1 MNFDNFFE
9 KMEKN
14 VRNTLWVSYNKLQE
28 IIYIIG
34 IYLMAI
40 LDKFQM
46 FQLKIPITKRDHLPM
61 DFKLTHDNIYIEF
74 SKLLINKYSKE
85 LNYGKMISHNIR
97 LDINDNT
104 GSVCIISES
113 INPYFIFH
121 IAKNMKLVQFHVYT
135 KNRDNYKNIE
145 LENVK
150 VFYIEDIYD
159 TRELYDKMYV
169 GLHVCS
175 ADYEQYYDI
184 LKKKMYTNGKMI
196 IQTIVSLE
204 NNSNNIINLR
214 NTLSFRKFFN
224 NQHKGY
230 ANYIIPP
237 LCKFIKNYKLIDIMT
252 IKHLE
257 NDTKLLK
264 TTHTKYSQEHD
275 FLSKIHVCIKL
286 MGTKYYVANF
296 EY

>member
-9 KMEKN
+9 NTVKN
-14 VRNTLWVSYNKLQE
+14 VREILWISYNKAQE
-28 IIYIIG
+28 IMYVIG

-40 LDKFQM
+40 LDKYQM

-61 DFKLTHDNIYIEF
+61 DFNLTHDNIFVEF
-74 SKLLINKYSKE
+74 DKLIDTYSKE
-85 LNYGKMISHNIR
+85 LKYGKMISHNIR

-104 GSVCIISES
+104 GGVCIISES

-121 IAKNMKLVQFHVYT
+121 IAKNMKRVQFHVYT
-135 KNRDNYKNIE
+135 KNRDNYKNIK

-150 VFYIEDIYD
+150 IFYIEDIYD
-159 TRELYDKMYV
+159 TQELYEIMYV

-184 LKKKMYTNGKMI
+184 LKKKMYTTGKMI

-204 NNSNNIINLR
+204 TNSNNIINLR

-224 NQHKGY
+224 NKHKGY

-237 LCKFIKNYKLIDIMT
+237 LCSIIKKYKLIDIMP

-264 TTHTKYSQEHD
+264 KKHFKYTPPHD
-275 FLSKIHVCIKL
+275 LILRTQACIKL
-286 MGTKYYVANF
+286 MGTKYYVANL

>member
-9 KMEKN
+9 NAETY
-14 VRNTLWVSYNKLQE
+14 VRDTLWISYNKLQE
-28 IIYIIG
+28 IIYILG

-40 LDKFQM
+40 FDKYQM
-46 FQLKIPITKRDHLPM
+46 FQLKLPITKRDHLPM
-61 DFKLTHDNIYIEF
+61 DFKLTHDNIF
-74 SKLLINKYSKE
+74 VDLDKLTDTYSME
-85 LNYGKMISHNIR
+85 LKYGKMISHNIR

-104 GSVCIISES
+104 GSVCVISES
-113 INPYFIFH
+113 INPFFIFH
-121 IAKNMKLVQFHVYT
+121 IAKNMKRVQFHVYT

-145 LENVK
+145 LDNVK

-159 TRELYDKMYV
+159 THELYDRMYV

-175 ADYEQYYDI
+175 ADYEQYYDN

-204 NNSNNIINLR
+204 SNSNNSINLR
-214 NTLSFRKFFN
+214 NTLSFRNFFN
-224 NQHKGY
+224 NKHKGY

-237 LCKFIKNYKLIDIMT
+237 LCSIIKKYKLIDIMP

-264 TTHTKYSQEHD
+264 TKHDKYTQPYD
-275 FLSKIHVCIKL
+275 LILRAQVCIKL
-286 MGTKYYVANF
+286 MGNKYYVANF

>member
-9 KMEKN
+9 NTVKN
-14 VRNTLWVSYNKLQE
+14 VREILWISYNKAQE
-28 IIYIIG
+28 IMYVIG

-40 LDKFQM
+40 LDKYQM

-61 DFKLTHDNIYIEF
+61 DFKLTHDNIF
-74 SKLLINKYSKE
+74 VDLDKLTDTYSME
-85 LNYGKMISHNIR
+85 LKYGKMISHNIR

-104 GSVCIISES
+104 GSVCVISES
-113 INPYFIFH
+113 INPFFIFH

-135 KNRDNYKNIE
+135 KNRDNYKNIK

-150 VFYIEDIYD
+150 IFYIEDIYD
-159 TRELYDKMYV
+159 THELYDRMYV

-175 ADYEQYYDI
+175 ADYEQYYDN

-204 NNSNNIINLR
+204 SNSNNSINLR
-214 NTLSFRKFFN
+214 NTLSFRNFFN
-224 NQHKGY
+224 NKHKGY

-237 LCKFIKNYKLIDIMT
+237 LCSIIKKYKLIDIMP

-264 TTHTKYSQEHD
+264 TKHDKYTQPYD
-275 FLSKIHVCIKL
+275 LILRAQVCIKL
-286 MGTKYYVANF
+286 MGNKYYVANF

>member
-9 KMEKN
+9 NKEKN
-14 VRNTLWVSYNKLQE
+14 VREILWISYNKAQE
-28 IIYIIG
+28 IMYVIG

-40 LDKFQM
+40 LDKYQM

-61 DFKLTHDNIYIEF
+61 DFKLTHDNIF
-74 SKLLINKYSKE
+74 VDLDKLTDTYSME
-85 LNYGKMISHNIR
+85 LKYGKMISHNIR

-104 GSVCIISES
+104 GSVCVISES

-135 KNRDNYKNIE
+135 KNRAPYTYIN

-150 VFYIEDIYD
+150 IFYIEDIYD
-159 TRELYDKMYV
+159 THELYDRMYV

-175 ADYEQYYDI
+175 ADYEQYYDN

-204 NNSNNIINLR
+204 SNSNNSINLR
-214 NTLSFRKFFN
+214 NTLSFRNFFN
-224 NQHKGY
+224 NKHKGY

-237 LCKFIKNYKLIDIMT
+237 LCSIIKKYKLIDIMP

-264 TTHTKYSQEHD
+264 TKHDKYTQPYD
-275 FLSKIHVCIKL
+275 LILRAQVCIKL
-286 MGTKYYVANF
+286 MGNKYYVANF

>member
-1 MNFDNFFE
+1 MY
-9 KMEKN
+9 
-14 VRNTLWVSYNKLQE
+14 V
-28 IIYIIG
+28 IG

-40 LDKFQM
+40 LDKYQM

-61 DFKLTHDNIYIEF
+61 DFKLTHDNIF
-74 SKLLINKYSKE
+74 VDLDKLTDTYSME
-85 LNYGKMISHNIR
+85 LKYGKMISHNIR

-104 GSVCIISES
+104 GSVCVISES
-113 INPYFIFH
+113 INPFFIFH

-135 KNRDNYKNIE
+135 KNRDNYKNIK

-150 VFYIEDIYD
+150 IFYIEDIYD
-159 TRELYDKMYV
+159 THELYDRMYV

-175 ADYEQYYDI
+175 ADYEQYYDN

-204 NNSNNIINLR
+204 SNSNNSINLR
-214 NTLSFRKFFN
+214 NTLSFRNFFN
-224 NQHKGY
+224 NKHKGY

-237 LCKFIKNYKLIDIMT
+237 LCSIIKKYKLIDIMP

-264 TTHTKYSQEHD
+264 TKHDKYTQPYD
-275 FLSKIHVCIKL
+275 LILRAQVCIKL
-286 MGTKYYVANF
+286 MGNKYYVANF

>member
-9 KMEKN
+9 NKEKN
-14 VRNTLWVSYNKLQE
+14 VREILWISYNKAQE
-28 IIYIIG
+28 IMYVIG

-40 LDKFQM
+40 LDKYQM

-61 DFKLTHDNIYIEF
+61 DFKLTHDNIF
-74 SKLLINKYSKE
+74 VDLDKLTDTYSME
-85 LNYGKMISHNIR
+85 LKYGKMISHNIR

-104 GSVCIISES
+104 GSVCVISES
-113 INPYFIFH
+113 INPFFIFH

-135 KNRDNYKNIE
+135 KNRDNYKNIK

-150 VFYIEDIYD
+150 IFYIEDIYD
-159 TRELYDKMYV
+159 THELYDRMYV

-175 ADYEQYYDI
+175 ADYEQYYDN

-204 NNSNNIINLR
+204 SNSNNSINLR
-214 NTLSFRKFFN
+214 NTLSFRNFFN
-224 NQHKGY
+224 NKHKGY

-237 LCKFIKNYKLIDIMT
+237 LCSIIKKYKLIDIMP

-264 TTHTKYSQEHD
+264 TKHDKYTQPYD
-275 FLSKIHVCIKL
+275 LILRAQVCIKL
-286 MGTKYYVANF
+286 MGNKYYVANF